1 MHIESSV
8 LKSIRRNNI
17 ANFIFDFHFLTSR
30 PRRYKITNGYF
41 VIIKDTRKNGIC
53 KINKL
58 KI

>member
-30 PRRYKITNGYF
+30 PRRYKITTGYF
-41 VIIKDTRKNGIC
+41 AIIKDTGKKRNI
-53 KINKL
+53 
-58 KI
+58 